1 MSLEVFLAFKEEKEA
16 SKELGF
22 KPPFSPLSNNT
33 IARAVDNLMLRST
46 LVAVAL
52 VVAVHARGWVDPDTP
67 DASLKTPSLVDGRS
81 FDLVFS
87 DEFSVPGRRFDD
99 GFDPR
104 WTAIHKND
112 YTNQAVQ

>member
-1 MSLEVFLAFKEEKEA
+1 M
-16 SKELGF
+16 
-22 KPPFSPLSNNT
+22 
-33 IARAVDNLMLRST
+33 RSS
-46 LVAVAL
+46 LVAVAVVFFEL
-52 VVAVHARGWVDPDTP
+52 VVAVHGARSWVDPDTP
-67 DASLKTPSLVDGRS
+67 ASAMKTPSLVDGRS

-112 YTNQAVQ
+112 YTNQAVQSVTRSSLLSHFPPCTYQPPHLCGDITITPF